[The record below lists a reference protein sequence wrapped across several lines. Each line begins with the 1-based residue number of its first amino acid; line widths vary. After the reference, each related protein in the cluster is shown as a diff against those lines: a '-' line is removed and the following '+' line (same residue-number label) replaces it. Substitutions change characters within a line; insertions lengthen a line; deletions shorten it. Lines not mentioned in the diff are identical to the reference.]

1 MGDFLKTLLQ
11 NELRM
16 SYASSSHG
24 AGSESFC
31 PFWGVSD
38 SCGCPSPSG
47 GGWTVPGSRRAGA
60 VTCKAL
66 SRRHTRPRGPHN
78 SQEAKFTAPRGG
90 GGAKPRGSEM
100 ERASPW
106 LHSRGGGELGWNPSL
121 PVSGWFLEGGG
132 GCPRRGGRK
141 GKGPVGW
148 VARGHLELLQPSI
161 QNDHQAHGS
170 QAH

>member
-1 MGDFLKTLLQ
+1 MSPFDRSGVCLTAADVLLPV
-11 NELRM
+11 
-16 SYASSSHG
+16 G
-24 AGSESFC
+24 AGGRF
-31 PFWGVSD
+31 P
-38 SCGCPSPSG
+38 
-47 GGWTVPGSRRAGA
+47 VPGEQ
-60 VTCKAL
+60 AL
-66 SRRHTRPRGPHN
+66 SLAKRFPAATLGRVVPTIVRRRSSLRL
-78 SQEAKFTAPRGG
+78 AG

-170 QAH
+170 QAHGVEITCSAGT